1 MRQDEYFKQIIY
13 RNVIPGMYSVSQY
26 GTIINNYTNSI
37 LSPWTAGNGDY
48 FYIGLRTTDNT
59 DLKIRLHVLVATMF
73 VPKTEEDIL
82 LERNCVEFKDRNKYN
97 IYCNNLKWV
106 TKQEN
111 INNIKRTEALR
122 NPLIMESKSGVRL
135 TEEKVRCICECLS
148 KGIPY
153 KDICHIVGLEGT
165 DNDVRLIRYIYRRDK
180 WTNISKDYIFKDYTP
195 VNFKGNDDM
204 VIKICNI
211 LENNINNLSN
221 SQIAIAVGLKGD
233 KNDSSFISDI
243 ATGKTWTHISN
254 NYTFTKNKRVSSNRR
269 INEDIVI
276 KICEMLQNTNLIYKD
291 IAIAVGLTGD
301 NNDTNII
308 NKIKNRRQW
317 TNISKYYNFN
327 NR

>member
-1 MRQDEYFKQIIY
+1 MKNDEMFVPVCYKDI
-13 RNVIPGMYSVSQY
+13 VPGMYSISQY
-26 GTIINNYTNSI
+26 GTVINNYTNSD
-37 LSPWTAGNGDY
+37 LKPWLNSGGY
-48 FYIGLRTTDNT
+48 IYIGLRSIHNT
-59 DLKIRLHVLVATMF
+59 DRKIRLHILVAYHF
-73 VPKTEEDIL
+73 IPKTEEDIIL
-82 LERNCVEFKDRNKYN
+82 NRNEVNHKDRNKYN
-97 IYCNNLKWV
+97 YHYTNLEWCTRK
-106 TKQEN
+106 EN
-111 INNIKRTEALR
+111 IDHAKRTEALR
-122 NPLIMESKSGVRL
+122 NPLLMESRSSIRL

-153 KDICHIVGLEGT
+153 KDICHIVGLEGN
-165 DNDVRLIRYIYRRDK
+165 DNDVRLVRYIYRRDK

-195 VNFKGNDDM
+195 VHFKGNDDM

-221 SQIAIAVGLKGD
+221 SQIAIVVGLNGD

-317 TNISKYYNFN
+317 TNISKDYNFN